1 MAPPQSFIHVGDYSS
16 VQELAQHL
24 LFLSNNNTEYSKYL
38 GRHIPATTA
47 QRITST

>member
-38 GRHIPATTA
+38 GTR
-47 QRITST
+47 